1 VGFILIYEK
10 EGNNM
15 LNRMAESYFWIG
27 RYIERVDSI
36 TRLIDVNY
44 HSHHVL
50 LEKENNQEYIK
61 KRFLAILGEYPFAE
75 HLNDSNNN
83 YLLDFLIFEQCND
96 NSILSCLGKARHNV
110 RLVREQLPEKIWDT
124 INTFYLWLKE
134 QEGQKGWNQLPYS
147 FCEQVHQKVSLFNGI
162 ADSTMLREN
171 EWNFI
176 QAGRF
181 IERAG
186 NSMRTLQLFCNQII
200 EESELEYQRDYYHQL
215 ISILESVDGL
225 EAFRRNHANQL
236 KVAKMFDF
244 LVLNESFPRSVLF
257 SLTHLE
263 MFLKLIEKDFYSVR
277 FSKLHRLIAGMKGNL
292 SVSLDLEEK
301 SIQDL
306 QFVLNENQSILDELG
321 AEIDYCFFYGEPVE
335 FSKSSP
341 PKKVAVL

>member
-15 LNRMAESYFWIG
+15 LNRMAESFFWIG

-50 LEKENNQEYIK
+50 LEKENSQEYLK
-61 KRFLAILGEYPFAE
+61 KRFLAILGEYPFAK
-75 HLNDSNNN
+75 HLNDTNNN
-83 YLLDFLIFEQCND
+83 DLLDFLIFEQRND

-124 INTFYLWLKE
+124 LNSFYLWFKA
-134 QEGQKGWNQLPYS
+134 QEDKKGWNQLPHS
-147 FCEQVHQKVSLFNGI
+147 FFEQVHQKVSLFNGI

-176 QAGRF
+176 QAGKF

-186 NSMRTLQLFCNQII
+186 NSLRTLQLFCNQLI
-200 EESELEYQRDYYHQL
+200 EESELEYKRNDYHQL

-236 KVAKMFDF
+236 KLDKMFDF
-244 LVLNESFPRSVLF
+244 LVLNEAFPKSFLF
-257 SLTHLE
+257 SLTQLE

-277 FSKLHRLIAGMKGNL
+277 YSKLYRLIAGMKGNL
-292 SVSLDLEEK
+292 SVSLDLEKK
-301 SIQDL
+301 STQDF
-306 QFVLNENQSILDELG
+306 QFILNENQSILDQLG
-321 AEIDYCFFYGEPVE
+321 TEVDYCFFYGEPGE
-335 FSKSSP
+335 FSESSP